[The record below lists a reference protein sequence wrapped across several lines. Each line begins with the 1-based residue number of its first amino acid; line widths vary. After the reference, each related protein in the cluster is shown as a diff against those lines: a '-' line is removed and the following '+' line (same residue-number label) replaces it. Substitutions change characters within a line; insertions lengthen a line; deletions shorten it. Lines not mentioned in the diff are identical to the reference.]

1 MELANKLNLT
11 DTQVKTWYQNR
22 RTKWKRQSAV
32 GMELMAHEGNLAA
45 VQRLLQ
51 TNPYW
56 ASQFAAATATAPA
69 LQGHPAV
76 VALAAASTPLSA
88 NSFDHYYRQAAAML
102 QRPGSAT
109 SPANNTPLYSH
120 PNRFNPLYLSSIA
133 SPLAAQ
139 RTDLPVT
146 VAGTNGNNSGG
157 NNGPNSLS
165 GGVSVG
171 GAHNGNSIF
180 ITSSQGLQH
189 PSSTPPI
196 TNFTSR
202 A

>member
-56 ASQFAAATATAPA
+56 ASQFAAATATAPG
-69 LQGHPAV
+69 LQSHPAV

-109 SPANNTPLYSH
+109 SPANTSLYSH
-120 PNRFNPLYLSSIA
+120 SNRFNPLYLSSIA

-146 VAGTNGNNSGG
+146 VTGNATNSGG
-157 NNGPNSLS
+157 HN
-165 GGVSVG
+165 G
-171 GAHNGNSIF
+171 GASLF
-180 ITSSQGLQH
+180 IASSQGLQ
-189 PSSTPPI
+189 PPPTTPPM